1 MRIAICDD
9 EANQIQL
16 TEQYIRQWG
25 KEQEVAVEISAF
37 NSAEAFLFRW
47 AADACFDIAFLD
59 IRMGKMTGIELAE
72 KIRKADDKLII
83 VFITGLR
90 DYVFRGYDVNALHY
104 LIKPIREVN
113 IRKCLEQA
121 NTIVTQRD
129 RHFMVFSVDGQTRR
143 FTYDEVR
150 YFEIYSHYITVR
162 TRTETIRY
170 KKRISSLEL
179 ELPPDRFV
187 RCHRSCIVNLQ
198 YVRMV
203 SKHEL
208 VMDDDSRLPVSA
220 ERWNSVHNAFMH
232 YNMR

>member
-9 EANQIQL
+9 EAAQIQA
-16 TEQYIRQWG
+16 TEEFVRRWG
-25 KEQEVAVEISAF
+25 KEQEIAVEISAF
-37 NSAEAFLFRW
+37 YSAESFLFRW
-47 AADACFDIAFLD
+47 AADACFDVAFLD

-72 KIRKADDKLII
+72 KIRRADDKLII

-104 LIKPIREVN
+104 LIKPVNAVN

-121 NTIVTQRD
+121 RAIVTQRD
-129 RHFMVFSVDGQTRR
+129 RRFLLFTVDGQTRR
-143 FTYDEVR
+143 FTYDEIR
-150 YFEIYSHYITVR
+150 YFEIYSHYITVH
-162 TRTETIRY
+162 TGTETIRY

-179 ELPPDRFV
+179 ELPGDQFV

-203 SKHEL
+203 GKHEL
-208 VMDDDSRLPVSA
+208 VMEDGSRLPVSA
-220 ERWNSVHNAFMH
+220 ERWNKLHTQFMH